1 MILLDTQVLVWLFQD
16 DARLGS
22 RSEQLIEQNRAGNN
36 ALVSAITP
44 WEISMLVEK
53 NRLDLGRDLLSWVST
68 ALAAPG
74 VGLAPITPEIA
85 VEAGRLTGGIHGDP
99 ADRLVVATARALA
112 CPLLTSDRR
121 LLDYGHS
128 GHVEAIDARR

>member
-1 MILLDTQVLVWLFQD
+1 MILLDTQVVVWLFQD

-22 RSEQLIEQNRAGNN
+22 KSEQLIEQNRTGNK

-44 WEISMLVEK
+44 WEISMLVDK
-53 NRLDLGRDLLSWVST
+53 NRLDLGRDVLSWISS

-74 VGLAPITPEIA
+74 VALAPISAEIA

-99 ADRLVVATARALA
+99 ADRLIVATARVLA

-121 LLDYGHS
+121 LLDYGRL
-128 GHVEAIDARR
+128 GHVRAIDARR